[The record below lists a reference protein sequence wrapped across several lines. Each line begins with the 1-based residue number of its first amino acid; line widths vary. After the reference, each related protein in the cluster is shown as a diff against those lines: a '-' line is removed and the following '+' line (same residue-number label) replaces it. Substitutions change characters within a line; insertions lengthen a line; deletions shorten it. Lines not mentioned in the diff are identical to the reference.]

1 MYWIIELCELWLCF
15 SILRCFLLVLF
26 EKLKSLK
33 KNIVSFQCPG
43 VLQWLQWSESS
54 LLPNVLGYVL
64 PSVSA
69 AALDGA
75 VVAAYKAELYAQLAL
90 LDKYLVSRTYL
101 AGERLSLADISVA
114 LNLLPAFQVIIF
126 IPLSLILKYYFSM
139 SSTEP
144 SARQT

>member
-1 MYWIIELCELWLCF
+1 M
-15 SILRCFLLVLF
+15 
-26 EKLKSLK
+26 
-33 KNIVSFQCPG
+33 
-43 VLQWLQWSESS
+43 
-54 LLPNVLGYVL
+54 LGYVL

-114 LNLLPAFQVIIF
+114 LNLLPAFQVSNL
-126 IPLSLILKYYFSM
+126 IPLSLIKKFSFSM